1 MGGGMKKRRPNPVAK
16 ALRQCRQ
23 QVVPDKR
30 RYRRQRDKRA
40 VLDECRL
47 FYGGYP
53 MLFEIGE

>member
-1 MGGGMKKRRPNPVAK
+1 MKKRRPNPVAK